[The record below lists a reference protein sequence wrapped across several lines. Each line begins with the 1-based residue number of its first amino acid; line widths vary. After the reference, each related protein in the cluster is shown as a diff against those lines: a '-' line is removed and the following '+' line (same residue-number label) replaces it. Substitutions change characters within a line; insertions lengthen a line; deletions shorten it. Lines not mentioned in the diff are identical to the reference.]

1 MISGG
6 TFTISGT
13 VIDTKGT
20 PATGDD
26 VSYSGTLLSGT
37 VLDYGIADL
46 GGPGGT
52 DLSDFAMKAT
62 GGTMLAK
69 VGGANT
75 PIGASVTLEGS
86 TFAGSFAS
94 SWTATTTK
102 GDVGPN
108 ITTGPFPC
116 FNFSN
121 LTVKNRSGTTNDEVH
136 IGRGGVRLNSGDTFD
151 PAVDDVTITL
161 DGLVISIPA
170 GSFHQNGSSEDFT
183 YTTATGVKPK
193 IKMRLNFDKSEWEFD
208 LTDGNVALISTGNGV
223 TVTLVVGDYTGTDT
237 AFVTNTAATAA
248 ATTPAMSRAARSSGR
263 AATARPRATARR
275 APSPSWG

>member
-1 MISGG
+1 MFVTFTPSGSPEFISGGSLSISANINAAGTISGG
-6 TFTISGT
+6 TFTIGGT

-62 GGTMLAK
+62 GGTMLTK

-94 SWTATTTK
+94 AWTATTTK

-108 ITTGPFPC
+108 ITTVPFPC

-136 IGRGGVRLNSGDTFD
+136 IGRGGVRLNAGDTFD
-151 PAVDDVTITL
+151 PDPDDVTVTL

-170 GSFHQNGSSEDFT
+170 GSFHQNGGRRELHLHHRHRCEAEDQD
-183 YTTATGVKPK
+183 APELRQVGV
-193 IKMRLNFDKSEWEFD
+193 
-208 LTDGNVALISTGNGV
+208 GV
-223 TVTLVVGDYTGTDT
+223 
-237 AFVTNTAATAA
+237 
-248 ATTPAMSRAARSSGR
+248 
-263 AATARPRATARR
+263 
-275 APSPSWG
+275 